1 MISGYNT
8 STPYG
13 IKSAMKIVTQELHVN
28 GFIVGSLR
36 HKYIDEFYSK
46 FVPRVANGE
55 IKYKEH
61 IVRGL
66 EQAPQGI
73 VDIHLGNNFGKS
85 VLIVVDE

>member
-13 IKSAMKIVTQELHVN
+13 IKSAMKIVTQELHIN

-36 HKYIDEFYSK
+36 HKYVDEFYSK

-61 IVRGL
+61 VVRGL
-66 EQAPQGI
+66 ENAGEALLD
-73 VDIHLGNNFGKS
+73 VLKGGNFGKS
-85 VLIVVDE
+85 VVIVADE

>member
-28 GFIVGSLR
+28 GFLVGSLR
-36 HKYIDEFYSK
+36 RKYVDEFYSK

-55 IKYKEH
+55 I
-61 IVRGL
+61 
-66 EQAPQGI
+66 
-73 VDIHLGNNFGKS
+73 
-85 VLIVVDE
+85 